1 MEQTT
6 QTLTEYLKIAADL
19 ECSAYRQE
27 QVIKQAKEDVKLV
40 KPNKERIDKP
50 VNARETTKKP
60 EKPTKAEV
68 PQYVKNSDIEA
79 LKKEGRSGA
88 SNALLG
94 VGIACFVLGVVMF
107 GNSAPLG
114 IVFFIAGVSLLLG
127 SGFATNSAMKKST
140 EDKNKA
146 AEVQYQKEL
155 AEYEQRMVEADVE
168 YEKALAEYKSKVS
181 SIESQYQSDLIVA
194 KKNYQAACD
203 EITVLE
209 EHLADTRR
217 TLERLYSNDWI
228 YGKYRNLVAMTTMYE
243 YFITGRC
250 SELAGPDGAYNL
262 YEQETRQNVI
272 ISQLD
277 RIGSQLEDIKANQ
290 YLLYTEV
297 KKTNELVEDVVGEL
311 KDVNKGISDLRSKA
325 GEIAKNTRTS
335 AYYAE
340 ITAKNTE
347 ALKYIELVTQ

>member
-1 MEQTT
+1 M
-6 QTLTEYLKIAADL
+6 
-19 ECSAYRQE
+19 
-27 QVIKQAKEDVKLV
+27 
-40 KPNKERIDKP
+40 
-50 VNARETTKKP
+50 
-60 EKPTKAEV
+60 
-68 PQYVKNSDIEA
+68 
-79 LKKEGRSGA
+79 
-88 SNALLG
+88 
-94 VGIACFVLGVVMF
+94 
-107 GNSAPLG
+107 
-114 IVFFIAGVSLLLG
+114 
-127 SGFATNSAMKKST
+127 
-140 EDKNKA
+140 
-146 AEVQYQKEL
+146 
-155 AEYEQRMVEADVE
+155 
-168 YEKALAEYKSKVS
+168 
-181 SIESQYQSDLIVA
+181 
-194 KKNYQAACD
+194 KNYRAACD
-203 EITVLE
+203 EIAVLE

-297 KKTNELVEDVVGEL
+297 KKTNELVEGVVGEL